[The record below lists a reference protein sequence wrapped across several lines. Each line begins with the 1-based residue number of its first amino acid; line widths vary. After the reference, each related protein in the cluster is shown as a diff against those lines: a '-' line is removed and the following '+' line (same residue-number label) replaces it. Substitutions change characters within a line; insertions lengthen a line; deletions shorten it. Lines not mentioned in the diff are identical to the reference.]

1 MGLQRKEN
9 HLRKAQAKFEKASR
23 RSKQFQIEFV
33 RQQKT
38 NGRFRTRANIVRR
51 EKNFHGNNCGLLHK
65 AVNSKYRI
73 YGDKPSFTRFVNSF
87 QPKTAKGKLLKNSV
101 RTANFIVHDVGQTA
115 VDTALAGETIGL
127 KSAEIAQREIK
138 NKAVQKYT
146 REAVDDYHRGMIFM
160 GRTAVDAVRGTQ
172 NHLKSKKR
180 HKLEKAK
187 FRLKRAEYAV
197 FRDKNFK
204 PEIKKINSE
213 LKKEKRKFRRKVRNV
228 SDRRTIKAE
237 KQNFRITKNE
247 LKFKRKQLKKDS
259 KFRKKNI
266 RNQRKI
272 AKNSKSGLLIFKPV
286 KYTAG
291 RMKASAW
298 QKAVNEDQEND
309 FVHAIDSAKRRIAE
323 PVAQKVAK
331 TQRLQ
336 RAEKKR
342 DRLND
347 SESKSKNRLKIEENR
362 LNKKREKFNKK
373 PKVKV
378 KKSLSENL
386 KSAFNF
392 VKNVFEKEAKAFF
405 ASAVVP
411 IILIFL
417 VFAFI
422 IMIFSSVISGGGFT
436 LGTYA
441 SQDYDLSE
449 AEKYYTKLAYDFNEK
464 IRKVGD
470 SSDWKDGLAD
480 FGADKSNLKDKPDN
494 WYFGRSAVY
503 DWEPVYDFDC
513 YKLWSF
519 LCAYYYDFSAK
530 NGDIKYWDFGGNTEE
545 LLDEIFD
552 AEYEFVYW
560 YDNTSGWEYR
570 HQFESYGYYSING
583 SGTTGSYGY
592 VDISHPDALPFDGFN
607 DGNTIYF
614 DLSNGE
620 ILNYNDDYSATGWYL
635 KNQYYDDYDPNG
647 NCYEGWYQDGETC
660 SYGIYENDVLVTP
673 IPYVIPSE
681 SWCSFLKK
689 YDWVTDCRLY
699 YNVKQKKT
707 FDEVITE
714 KLSDT
719 ENANERVEY
728 YNLLAGNDTA
738 TMCGNHQTL
747 RNMLSESSI
756 RNYNLKREF
765 GYEMTD
771 WNSESDGL
779 YQGIKVYCNNG
790 EPLFAP
796 FDCEI
801 KEVDTDSK
809 KIILRKDD
817 VQYWYDGTGGTKRDT
832 EVEIT
837 NCELISDYEKGDKIK
852 LGDEFAKTTSENVN
866 FHINVDTD
874 GVGWDYIDPR
884 LVLY

>member
-9 HLRKAQAKFEKASR
+9 HLRKAQAKFEKVSR
-23 RSKQFQIEFV
+23 RSKQC
-33 RQQKT
+33 QKP
-38 NGRFRTRANIVRR
+38 NGRFKTKANIVRR
-51 EKNFHGNNCGLLHK
+51 EKIFHGNNCGLLHK

-146 REAVDDYHRGMIFM
+146 HEAVDDYHKGTFFIT
-160 GRTAVDAVRGTQ
+160 RTAFDAVRGTQ

-187 FRLKRAEYAV
+187 FRLKKAEYAV
-197 FRDKNFK
+197 FKDKNFK

-213 LKKEKRKFRRKVRNV
+213 LKKEKRKFRRKVRNI
-228 SDRRTIKAE
+228 SDRRTIKVE
-237 KQNFRITKNE
+237 KQGFRITKNE
-247 LKFKRKQLKKDS
+247 LKFKRKQLKKDNQ
-259 KFRKKNI
+259 FRKKNI
-266 RNQRKI
+266 KNQRKI

-286 KYTAG
+286 KYTAE

-323 PVAQKVAK
+323 PAAQKVAK

-347 SESKSKNRLKIEENR
+347 NESKSKNRLKIEENR

-373 PKVKV
+373 PKIKV
-378 KKSLSENL
+378 KKSFSENL

-392 VKNVFEKEAKAFF
+392 VKNVFEKETKSFF

-470 SSDWKDGLAD
+470 SSDWKNGLAD
-480 FGADKSNLKDKPDN
+480 FGADKSSLKDKPDN

-519 LCAYYYDFSAK
+519 LCAYYYDFSAE
-530 NGDIKYWDFGGNTEE
+530 NGDIKYWDFGGDTEE

-560 YDNTSGWEYR
+560 YDNTSGWE
-570 HQFESYGYYSING
+570 
-583 SGTTGSYGY
+583 
-592 VDISHPDALPFDGFN
+592 
-607 DGNTIYF
+607 
-614 DLSNGE
+614 
-620 ILNYNDDYSATGWYL
+620 
-635 KNQYYDDYDPNG
+635 
-647 NCYEGWYQDGETC
+647 
-660 SYGIYENDVLVTP
+660 
-673 IPYVIPSE
+673 
-681 SWCSFLKK
+681 
-689 YDWVTDCRLY
+689 
-699 YNVKQKKT
+699 
-707 FDEVITE
+707 
-714 KLSDT
+714 
-719 ENANERVEY
+719 
-728 YNLLAGNDTA
+728 
-738 TMCGNHQTL
+738 
-747 RNMLSESSI
+747 
-756 RNYNLKREF
+756 
-765 GYEMTD
+765 
-771 WNSESDGL
+771 
-779 YQGIKVYCNNG
+779 
-790 EPLFAP
+790 
-796 FDCEI
+796 
-801 KEVDTDSK
+801 
-809 KIILRKDD
+809 
-817 VQYWYDGTGGTKRDT
+817 
-832 EVEIT
+832 
-837 NCELISDYEKGDKIK
+837 
-852 LGDEFAKTTSENVN
+852 
-866 FHINVDTD
+866 
-874 GVGWDYIDPR
+874 
-884 LVLY
+884 